1 MALVANFKK
10 GERLLN
16 LSAFES
22 YTGRFIFLDDI
33 LCAKDGVS
41 LNEKDFETF
50 DVYTAEED

>member
-22 YTGRFIFLDDI
+22 YEGRFVFLDDI
-33 LCAKDGVS
+33 LCSKDGVS

>member
-10 GERLLN
+10 GERLWN

-22 YTGRFIFLDDI
+22 YTGIFIFLDDI

-41 LNEKDFETF
+41 LNEQDFETF
-50 DVYTAEED
+50 DVWTAEED